1 MDDEVKGD
9 RDREFT
15 EFVVNRSQALLRAA
29 HALLGD
35 RHAAEDLV
43 QHALAKAFLRWRR
56 IKGDAEPYVRRI
68 LYHDA
73 ANRWRRRGVRPETV
87 TDNPPDLAFVSDSTD
102 DTHLRL
108 LLRRALLQLPPR
120 QRAVLVLR
128 YLEDRSVEETAE
140 ILGCRPGTVASQAH
154 RALDKLRGLVPPDA
168 GPPTPT
174 AQPPAHPEAA
184 SAEVNT

>member
-1 MDDEVKGD
+1 MGDEATGE

-15 EFVVNRSQALLRAA
+15 EFVVNRSRALLRAA
-29 HALLGD
+29 HALTGD

-56 IKGDAEPYVRRI
+56 IEGDAEPYVRRI

-73 ANRWRRRGVRPETV
+73 ANRWRRRGIRRETV
-87 TDNPPDLAFVSDSTD
+87 TARPPDLALVSDGTD

-154 RALDKLRGLVPPDA
+154 RALEKLRAIVPAEDIP
-168 GPPTPT
+168 
-174 AQPPAHPEAA
+174 
-184 SAEVNT
+184 AEVN